1 MSASFT
7 QYVVCELCN
16 INHNLGKKH
25 VYSRK
30 HQQIVSNVLTKFAKK
45 IADAKH
51 SMKTPE
57 IYDVQWEP
65 GAKAWC
71 YFCVSEVEKHER
83 DIDLGIAV
91 KCRSFLLH
99 LTSSEHL
106 AACKH
111 FFWKNKI
118 SKARVSHYVMESS
131 LLDRYEVALKVAKEK
146 YLQKVEALHKKV
158 VEDIRTMEA
167 CRKAAFASEWL
178 TSQSGLPA
186 SSTQALTGTATQPG
200 CSSWTNRPVN
210 GRQAPSL
217 RPKGNIFSG
226 ARPPWLDGS
235 DDDDDGTLE
244 TAAQPTIGEISNSPI
259 GPSGDD
265 FRKQVEKEKRNR
277 LNPNRVGANF
287 DHDSATSEDWLPSF
301 GRVWNFGRRWQ
312 SRHQYRKE
320 EKEKQ
325 QK

>member
-178 TSQSGLPA
+178 TSQ
-186 SSTQALTGTATQPG
+186 
-200 CSSWTNRPVN
+200 
-210 GRQAPSL
+210 APSL